1 MAKRIVRKYG
11 KKDALDA
18 EDCIKLNNRRASK
31 SFSKSPQKE
40 KRWSWYLSTKSH
52 NPPTIT
58 TLTVSKYPTYSFI

>member
-40 KRWSWYLSTKSH
+40 KR
-52 NPPTIT
+52 
-58 TLTVSKYPTYSFI
+58 